1 VVRAGWRGRIEAGL
15 KAGVGAFALAL
26 LIRAALVEAYW
37 IPSGSMEPTL
47 RPGDRIVA
55 EKVVRWFH
63 SPRPGD
69 IVVFAPPAAAAAG
82 TPALVK
88 RVVAGPGQVVAI
100 ERGRVLVDGR
110 PVAEPYVAEAPAY
123 DLPSLRVPEGHL
135 FVLGDNRN
143 RSLDSHVWGFVPVD
157 NVIGRAVFRYWPVD
171 RIGGL

>member
-1 VVRAGWRGRIEAGL
+1 MRRGWRRRIEDGA
-15 KAGVGAFALAL
+15 KAAAGAFVLAL

-55 EKVVRWFH
+55 EKVLRWFH
-63 SPRPGD
+63 APRPGD
-69 IVVFAPPAAAAAG
+69 IVVFAPPPGSGADA
-82 TPALVK
+82 PALVK
-88 RVVAGPGQVVAI
+88 RVVAGPGQVVAV

-110 PVAEPYVAEAPAY
+110 PVAEPYVAEPPAY
-123 DLPSLRVPEGHL
+123 DLPPLRVPEGHL

-157 NVIGRAVFRYWPVD
+157 HVIGRAVFRYWPVD